1 MLSKENGSKA
11 KLLDVSKTISTE
23 KMWSEFWMQCVL
35 LSIGLPQLKLLP
47 HVSFLFF
54 CEPKPFSWLNVQYVQ
69 FYWDGGDLGAFF
81 SAWLA
86 DWEHFRSFGD
96 MSGCEISSFFNTAK
110 FCFLHIWPI
119 FFFFFSNSTY
129 IRIFNFRQILE
140 GKSCIW
146 LIFELTYIQEYI
158 VYKINYK
165 KDMQA

>member
-1 MLSKENGSKA
+1 MRARRYPKRKCDLN
-11 KLLDVSKTISTE
+11 
-23 KMWSEFWMQCVL
+23 SEMQCVS
-35 LSIGLPQLKLLP
+35 LSIGLPHLKLSP
-47 HVSFLFF
+47 FVVFLFCSQSKQF
-54 CEPKPFSWLNVQYVQ
+54 NLLNTQFVQ
-69 FYWDGGDLGAFF
+69 FYWNGGDLGVF
-81 SAWLA
+81 SSIWLT
-86 DWEHFRSFGD
+86 DWEHFRSFSD
-96 MSGCEISSFFNTAK
+96 MSGRWISSFFYMAK

-119 FFFFFSNSTY
+119 FFFSNSTY